1 MRLKPRRMLRP
12 VGWPRI
18 PWRRI
23 PWPRIPW
30 PRAPWLAALAALT
43 ALRLLVAGSSSLSPD
58 EAYYW
63 TWSRALA
70 PGYLDH
76 PPMTALWIRAGT
88 WLLGD
93 TALGVR
99 LLSPL
104 AAGCGTLLL
113 AAACADLLD
122 AAPVRRGE
130 CPLVAAALLNATL
143 LLGAGAVTITPDT
156 PLLLFWTAALCALGR
171 VIATRDGR
179 WWLAAGLAIGL
190 ALDSKYTVLLPG
202 GGLTLWLVATREG
215 RRWLRTPWPWLGGLI
230 ALLLF
235 SPVLRWNA
243 AHGWASFLKQGGRT
257 GAWHPADAAR
267 NLAELLGG
275 QVGLATPLI
284 FALFVSGMVRIA
296 RHPWSGPPGCSL
308 LAFVTVPAALVF
320 IEHALGDRVQANWP
334 GLLYPACA
342 IAAASL
348 HWRWRGAAACG
359 LLLTALVYVQS
370 TAAPLPLPRKLDIT
384 LVRLAGWQG
393 LARQV
398 AALARADRP
407 AAGFI
412 VADEYGLASELAY
425 SLPGGVVLAAAPRW
439 RLFALPHPDVGGG
452 DGLLLQSLRRRDA
465 PDKQLFSHAVF
476 VGELRRGRGG
486 RIAESYRVYRVTVR
500 AGLPEALRA
509 QFVRLPSAHR

>member
-1 MRLKPRRMLRP
+1 MPSQPRRMLRP
-12 VGWPRI
+12 AGGPGARWLEPR
-18 PWRRI
+18 
-23 PWPRIPW
+23 
-30 PRAPWLAALAALT
+30 WLVALGLLT
-43 ALRLLVAGSSSLSPD
+43 ALRLLVAGRSALSPD

-113 AAACADLLD
+113 AAACADLID
-122 AAPVRRGE
+122 AAPAQRRDRA
-130 CPLVAAALLNATL
+130 PVAAVLLNATL
-143 LLGAGAVTITPDT
+143 LLGVGAVTMTPDT
-156 PLLLFWTAALCALGR
+156 PLLLFWTAALFALGR
-171 VIATRDGR
+171 VIATGDGR
-179 WWLAAGLAIGL
+179 WWLAAGFAIGL

-202 GGLTLWLVATREG
+202 AGLALWLIATRGG
-215 RRWLRTPWPWLGGLI
+215 RGWLRTPWPWLAGLI

-235 SPVLRWNA
+235 SPVLSWNA
-243 AHGWASFLKQGGRT
+243 SHGWASFLKQGGRT
-257 GAWHPADAAR
+257 GAWHPADAVR
-267 NLAELLGG
+267 YQAELLGG

-284 FALFVSGMVRIA
+284 FVLFLCGMGRIA
-296 RHPWSGPPGCSL
+296 RHPWSGPAGSSL
-308 LAFVTVPAALVF
+308 LAFVTLPAAMVF

-348 HWRWRGAAACG
+348 QWRWRGAAASG
-359 LLLTALVYVQS
+359 LLLTALVYAQS
-370 TAAPLPLPRKLDIT
+370 TAAPAPLPRKLDIT

-393 LARQV
+393 LASQV

-407 AAGFI
+407 AATFI
-412 VADEYGLASELAY
+412 IADDYGLASELAY
-425 SLPGGVVLAAAPRW
+425 SLPHDVVLAAEPRW
-439 RLFALPHPDVGGG
+439 RLFTLPHPDAGGSS
-452 DGLLLQSLRRRDA
+452 GLLLRSLRRRGC
-465 PDKQLFSHAVF
+465 PDKQLFSDAVLIAE
-476 VGELRRGRGG
+476 VHRGRGG
-486 RIAESYRVYRVTVR
+486 RIAESYHVYRVTVR

-509 QFVRLPSAHR
+509 QLVRLPAPRR